1 MLSISPELRSLI
13 TPEGAVILNI
23 SADRMITINPTGA
36 YIWARLQE
44 GKTIDQIIESLAAE
58 TGHDLVLVAN
68 DVQEF
73 LEQMAEK
80 RLLSL

>member
-1 MLSISPELRSLI
+1 
-13 TPEGAVILNI
+13 
-23 SADRMITINPTGA
+23 MITINPTGA

-44 GKTIDQIIESLAAE
+44 GKTIDRIIESLAAE
-58 TGHDLVLVAN
+58 TGHDPDLVAN

-80 RLLSL
+80 RLLRL